1 MKMMCKCGNVITDN
15 TDNLGYKAEFT
26 KDQDIEKRFEAF
38 NVMAD
43 FIQAVNDAKREEW
56 IRSFYK
62 NEEIATTLTNGN
74 ILSDIFLKHDN
85 AQNFYQCNS
94 CGRLLVPNTDN
105 NLLFFYPEDHDNK
118 NILSTKP

>member
-1 MKMMCKCGNVITDN
+1 MKMMCKCSNVITDN

-62 NEEIATTLTNGN
+62 NEEIATTLTNSN

-85 AQNFYQCNS
+85 SQNFYQCNS

-105 NLLFFYPEDHDNK
+105 NLLFFYPEDHNNK